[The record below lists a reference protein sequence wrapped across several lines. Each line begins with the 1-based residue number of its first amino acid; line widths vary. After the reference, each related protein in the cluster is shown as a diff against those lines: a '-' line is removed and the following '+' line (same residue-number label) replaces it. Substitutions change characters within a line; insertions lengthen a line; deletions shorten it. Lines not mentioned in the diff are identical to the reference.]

1 MSAWKYYSLNALL
14 LGMAGVVGCT
24 MKEADPASDAPIGEM
39 VCETDGVL
47 TERHVM
53 VSRLWIPKSGYIV
66 VRYTDGNE
74 AYYTP
79 MPGESCMFQPN

>member
-1 MSAWKYYSLNALL
+1 MSAWKFYGGNALL
-14 LGMAGVVGCT
+14 LGLALVAGCV
-24 MKEADPASDAPIGEM
+24 MKQPDPDNDPSIGEM
-39 VCETDGVL
+39 ICETDGVL

-53 VSRLWIPKSGYIV
+53 VSRLWIPQSGYIV
-66 VRYTDGNE
+66 VHYTDGNE